1 MSLLVTKVPRALDIK
16 TKLFGYE
23 LGDLL
28 LIFLYLALS
37 NLIFGATRLKTPLVW
52 GGTVCLAGGLF
63 FMKRGK
69 PDQYL
74 QHLGEYFRGPGV
86 YSAGSADTEYR
97 TYLDGALL
105 GADEQKGDE

>member
-1 MSLLVTKVPRALDIK
+1 MSLIVSKVPRALDIK
-16 TKLFGYE
+16 TKLFGFE

-37 NLIFGATRLKTPLVW
+37 NLIFGSTRLKAPLVW
-52 GGTVCLAGGLF
+52 GGTAILAGGLY

-74 QHLGEYFRGPGV
+74 QHLGEYFRAPGI
-86 YSAGSADTEYR
+86 YTSGAPDTEYR
-97 TYLDGALL
+97 PYFSQNAESNPEGA
-105 GADEQKGDE
+105 E